1 MNSWVIDRDSSLT
14 TPLYHFQGKNLGWSH
29 AAQSCARIISPL
41 VAGTLYEMSKA
52 PGHPLPPGALPYIA
66 GSAMPLLGVMVPTV
80 LYLRS
85 IEAKRAAAGGGGA
98 GSGK

>member
-1 MNSWVIDRDSSLT
+1 M
-14 TPLYHFQGKNLGWSH
+14 GWSH

-41 VAGTLYEMSKA
+41 VAGTLYELSKA

-85 IEAKRAAAGGGGA
+85 VEAKRGLRGGGGG
-98 GSGK
+98 GS